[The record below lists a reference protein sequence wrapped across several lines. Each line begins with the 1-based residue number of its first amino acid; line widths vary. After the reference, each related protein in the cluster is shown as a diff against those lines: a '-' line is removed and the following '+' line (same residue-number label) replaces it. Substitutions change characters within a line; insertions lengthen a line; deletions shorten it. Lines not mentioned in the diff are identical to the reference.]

1 MVAPLNMN
9 DNRITGLTN
18 NVLYLTKVAINS
30 MLTMRLQKEILVIL
44 QKSISW
50 MMLINGLQNGL
61 QNGVVW
67 FNVTKIDDLDIS
79 PHYWN
84 KECLF
89 VSPIKRLGF
98 YM

>member
-50 MMLINGLQNGL
+50 MMLMNGL

-67 FNVTKIDDLDIS
+67 
-79 PHYWN
+79 
-84 KECLF
+84 C
-89 VSPIKRLGF
+89 
-98 YM
+98 

>member
-1 MVAPLNMN
+1 MVAPLNMD

-67 FNVTKIDDLDIS
+67 
-79 PHYWN
+79 
-84 KECLF
+84 C
-89 VSPIKRLGF
+89 
-98 YM
+98 

>member
-50 MMLINGLQNGL
+50 MMLINGVQNGL

-67 FNVTKIDDLDIS
+67 
-79 PHYWN
+79 
-84 KECLF
+84 C
-89 VSPIKRLGF
+89 
-98 YM
+98 

>member
-1 MVAPLNMN
+1 MTLHEKKKQMVAPLDMN

-50 MMLINGLQNGL
+50 MMLMNGLQNGL
-61 QNGVVW
+61 QNGVVR
-67 FNVTKIDDLDIS
+67 
-79 PHYWN
+79 
-84 KECLF
+84 C
-89 VSPIKRLGF
+89 
-98 YM
+98 

>member
-1 MVAPLNMN
+1 MVAPLIMN

-18 NVLYLTKVAINS
+18 NVLYLTKVAVNS

-67 FNVTKIDDLDIS
+67 
-79 PHYWN
+79 
-84 KECLF
+84 C
-89 VSPIKRLGF
+89 
-98 YM
+98 

>member
-1 MVAPLNMN
+1 MN

-50 MMLINGLQNGL
+50 MMLMNGL

-67 FNVTKIDDLDIS
+67 
-79 PHYWN
+79 
-84 KECLF
+84 C
-89 VSPIKRLGF
+89 
-98 YM
+98 

>member
-18 NVLYLTKVAINS
+18 NVLYLAKVAINS

-50 MMLINGLQNGL
+50 MMLMNGLQNGL

-67 FNVTKIDDLDIS
+67 
-79 PHYWN
+79 
-84 KECLF
+84 C
-89 VSPIKRLGF
+89 
-98 YM
+98 

>member
-1 MVAPLNMN
+1 MSLHEKKKQMVAPLDMN

-50 MMLINGLQNGL
+50 MMLMNGLQNGL

-67 FNVTKIDDLDIS
+67 
-79 PHYWN
+79 
-84 KECLF
+84 C
-89 VSPIKRLGF
+89 
-98 YM
+98 

>member
-50 MMLINGLQNGL
+50 MMLMNGLQNGL
-61 QNGVVW
+61 QNGVIW
-67 FNVTKIDDLDIS
+67 
-79 PHYWN
+79 
-84 KECLF
+84 C
-89 VSPIKRLGF
+89 
-98 YM
+98 

>member
-1 MVAPLNMN
+1 MVVPLDMN

-44 QKSISW
+44 QKGISW
-50 MMLINGLQNGL
+50 MMLMNGL

-67 FNVTKIDDLDIS
+67 
-79 PHYWN
+79 
-84 KECLF
+84 C
-89 VSPIKRLGF
+89 
-98 YM
+98 

>member
-67 FNVTKIDDLDIS
+67 CQRYEN
-79 PHYWN
+79 
-84 KECLF
+84 
-89 VSPIKRLGF
+89 
-98 YM
+98 

>member
-1 MVAPLNMN
+1 MVAPWDMN

-50 MMLINGLQNGL
+50 MMLMNGL

-67 FNVTKIDDLDIS
+67 
-79 PHYWN
+79 
-84 KECLF
+84 C
-89 VSPIKRLGF
+89 
-98 YM
+98 

>member
-1 MVAPLNMN
+1 MVAPLDMN

-50 MMLINGLQNGL
+50 MMLMNGLQNGL

-67 FNVTKIDDLDIS
+67 
-79 PHYWN
+79 
-84 KECLF
+84 C
-89 VSPIKRLGF
+89 
-98 YM
+98 

>member
-9 DNRITGLTN
+9 DNRILTGLTN

-44 QKSISW
+44 QKSISR
-50 MMLINGLQNGL
+50 MMLMNGLQNGL

-67 FNVTKIDDLDIS
+67 
-79 PHYWN
+79 
-84 KECLF
+84 C
-89 VSPIKRLGF
+89 
-98 YM
+98 

>member
-67 FNVTKIDDLDIS
+67 
-79 PHYWN
+79 
-84 KECLF
+84 C
-89 VSPIKRLGF
+89 
-98 YM
+98 

>member
-9 DNRITGLTN
+9 DNRILTGLTN

-67 FNVTKIDDLDIS
+67 
-79 PHYWN
+79 
-84 KECLF
+84 C
-89 VSPIKRLGF
+89 
-98 YM
+98 

>member
-1 MVAPLNMN
+1 MVAPLDMN

-50 MMLINGLQNGL
+50 MMLMNGLQNGL
-61 QNGVVW
+61 QNGVVR
-67 FNVTKIDDLDIS
+67 
-79 PHYWN
+79 
-84 KECLF
+84 C
-89 VSPIKRLGF
+89 
-98 YM
+98 

>member
-1 MVAPLNMN
+1 MVAPLDMN

-50 MMLINGLQNGL
+50 MMLMNGL

-67 FNVTKIDDLDIS
+67 
-79 PHYWN
+79 
-84 KECLF
+84 C
-89 VSPIKRLGF
+89 
-98 YM
+98 

>member
-30 MLTMRLQKEILVIL
+30 MLTMRLQKEILVIM

-50 MMLINGLQNGL
+50 MMLINDL

-67 FNVTKIDDLDIS
+67 
-79 PHYWN
+79 
-84 KECLF
+84 C
-89 VSPIKRLGF
+89 
-98 YM
+98 

>member
-1 MVAPLNMN
+1 MVAPLDMN

-44 QKSISW
+44 QKSSSW
-50 MMLINGLQNGL
+50 MMLMNGLQNGL

-67 FNVTKIDDLDIS
+67 
-79 PHYWN
+79 
-84 KECLF
+84 C
-89 VSPIKRLGF
+89 
-98 YM
+98 

>member
-1 MVAPLNMN
+1 MVAPLDIN

-30 MLTMRLQKEILVIL
+30 MLTMLLQKEILVIL

-50 MMLINGLQNGL
+50 MMLMNGLQNGL

-67 FNVTKIDDLDIS
+67 
-79 PHYWN
+79 
-84 KECLF
+84 C
-89 VSPIKRLGF
+89 
-98 YM
+98 

>member
-30 MLTMRLQKEILVIL
+30 TLTMRLQKEILVIL

-67 FNVTKIDDLDIS
+67 
-79 PHYWN
+79 
-84 KECLF
+84 C
-89 VSPIKRLGF
+89 
-98 YM
+98 

>member
-1 MVAPLNMN
+1 MVAPLHMN

-50 MMLINGLQNGL
+50 MMLMNGLQNGL

-67 FNVTKIDDLDIS
+67 
-79 PHYWN
+79 
-84 KECLF
+84 C
-89 VSPIKRLGF
+89 
-98 YM
+98 

>member
-18 NVLYLTKVAINS
+18 NVLYLTKVAING

-50 MMLINGLQNGL
+50 MMLINGLQNG
-61 QNGVVW
+61 VVW
-67 FNVTKIDDLDIS
+67 
-79 PHYWN
+79 
-84 KECLF
+84 C
-89 VSPIKRLGF
+89 
-98 YM
+98 

>member
-1 MVAPLNMN
+1 MVAPLLDMN

-50 MMLINGLQNGL
+50 MMLMNGLQNGL

-67 FNVTKIDDLDIS
+67 
-79 PHYWN
+79 
-84 KECLF
+84 C
-89 VSPIKRLGF
+89 
-98 YM
+98 

>member
-1 MVAPLNMN
+1 MSLHEKKKKQMVAPLDMN

-50 MMLINGLQNGL
+50 MMLMNGLQNGL

-67 FNVTKIDDLDIS
+67 
-79 PHYWN
+79 
-84 KECLF
+84 C
-89 VSPIKRLGF
+89 
-98 YM
+98 

>member
-1 MVAPLNMN
+1 MVAPLDMN

-30 MLTMRLQKEILVIL
+30 MLTMRLQKKILVIL

-50 MMLINGLQNGL
+50 MMLMNGL

-67 FNVTKIDDLDIS
+67 
-79 PHYWN
+79 
-84 KECLF
+84 C
-89 VSPIKRLGF
+89 
-98 YM
+98 

>member
-1 MVAPLNMN
+1 MH

-50 MMLINGLQNGL
+50 MMLMNGLQNGL

-67 FNVTKIDDLDIS
+67 
-79 PHYWN
+79 
-84 KECLF
+84 C
-89 VSPIKRLGF
+89 
-98 YM
+98 

>member
-50 MMLINGLQNGL
+50 MMLINGLQNG
-61 QNGVVW
+61 VVW
-67 FNVTKIDDLDIS
+67 
-79 PHYWN
+79 
-84 KECLF
+84 C
-89 VSPIKRLGF
+89 
-98 YM
+98 

>member
-1 MVAPLNMN
+1 MVAPLDMN

-67 FNVTKIDDLDIS
+67 
-79 PHYWN
+79 
-84 KECLF
+84 C
-89 VSPIKRLGF
+89 
-98 YM
+98 

>member
-1 MVAPLNMN
+1 MHLIKQYVNDNYLSLYGCNQMEGPLNVN

-67 FNVTKIDDLDIS
+67 
-79 PHYWN
+79 
-84 KECLF
+84 C
-89 VSPIKRLGF
+89 
-98 YM
+98 

>member
-30 MLTMRLQKEILVIL
+30 MLTMRLQKEILVTL

-67 FNVTKIDDLDIS
+67 
-79 PHYWN
+79 
-84 KECLF
+84 C
-89 VSPIKRLGF
+89 
-98 YM
+98 

>member
-1 MVAPLNMN
+1 MSLHEKKKQMVVPLDMN

-50 MMLINGLQNGL
+50 MMLMNGLQNGL

-67 FNVTKIDDLDIS
+67 
-79 PHYWN
+79 
-84 KECLF
+84 C
-89 VSPIKRLGF
+89 
-98 YM
+98 

>member
-30 MLTMRLQKEILVIL
+30 MLTMRLRKEILVIL

-67 FNVTKIDDLDIS
+67 
-79 PHYWN
+79 
-84 KECLF
+84 C
-89 VSPIKRLGF
+89 
-98 YM
+98 

>member
-50 MMLINGLQNGL
+50 MKVINGLQNGL

-67 FNVTKIDDLDIS
+67 
-79 PHYWN
+79 
-84 KECLF
+84 C
-89 VSPIKRLGF
+89 
-98 YM
+98 